1 MSGYWLRTAARML
14 ILSFDVRVRGAQKN
28 PGGLSYEG
36 TASLQIPLRS
46 ADQLTAIVESHVG
59 QWRLRLWKGGTL
71 ITTYEAGTEATCRS
85 KARKLIAA
93 QLKALRPS
101 YAAEIK
107 AITADH
113 VARGWE
119 VVT

>member
-14 ILSFDVRVRGAQKN
+14 IASFEVRVRGN
-28 PGGLSYEG
+28 VENGRNSYTG
-36 TASLQIPLRS
+36 AASLQVPLRT
-46 ADQLTAIVESHVG
+46 ADQMLAIVESHVG
-59 QWRLRLWKGGTL
+59 QWRLRLWKGAAL

-93 QLKALRPS
+93 ELKALRPS

-107 AITADH
+107 AITASH
-113 VARGWE
+113 TARGWE